1 MADLGPFLVQYG
13 YVLLVAFVLFEQ
25 LGLPLPAAAMML
37 AAGAMAGSGSL
48 SFPILFALGL
58 IACVSADTVWYR
70 MGWRYGNRV
79 IHLLCKLSLEPDDC
93 ARRTGDLYHR
103 YGVYALVVAK
113 FVPGLN
119 TIAAP
124 LAGLLRLRLHRF
136 LFWDTVGA
144 SIWIGSMLGL
154 GFIFAGEL
162 ETAFAWVTRFGAG
175 IFLVL
180 ILLVAGYLAL
190 KIWIRR
196 RFVAKLRTA
205 RIDPVDVWKRLRAGE
220 RITVVDLRMGK
231 DVEFSGAK
239 LPGALRIQP
248 DELNRRVAEIPRD
261 HEVVLY
267 CSCPNEA
274 TSARTAM
281 RLQSKGIRQIRP
293 LLGGFDGWIESGLPV
308 ESLNAVRLGK
318 PGEILYSNAI
328 AATVTAATKQPPH
341 KP

>member
-1 MADLGPFLVQYG
+1 MADLGPLLVQYG

-37 AAGAMAGSGSL
+37 VAGAMAGNGLL
-48 SFPILFALGL
+48 SFPFLFALAL
-58 IACVSADTVWYR
+58 VACVVADTVWYR
-70 MGWRYGNRV
+70 LGWRHGNRV

-124 LAGLLRLRLHRF
+124 LAGLLRLRPHRF

-144 SIWIGSMLGL
+144 SVWIGSMLGL
-154 GFIFAGEL
+154 GYIFADQL
-162 ETAFAWVTRFGAG
+162 ESAFGWVTRFGAG

-180 ILLVAGYLAL
+180 LLLIAGYLAL

-196 RFVAKLRTA
+196 RFIAKLRTA
-205 RIDPVDVWKRLRAGE
+205 RISPEEVWERVRAGD

-231 DVEFSGAK
+231 DVEFSGSK
-239 LPGALRIQP
+239 LPGALQIQP
-248 DELNRRVAEIPRD
+248 EELAGRVPEIPKD

-281 RLQSKGIRQIRP
+281 RLQSKGVQRIRP
-293 LLGGFDGWIESGLPV
+293 LLGGFDGWVAAGLPV
-308 ESLNAVRLGK
+308 ESLRAVRLGQ
-318 PGEILYSNAI
+318 PGPVLYSNDI
-328 AATVTAATKQPPH
+328 AAAAAEAARQPPP
-341 KP
+341 KR